1 MGGSDQQNSK
11 GLKWPAQRWV
21 RARAKR
27 NPCAEESWAS
37 EQNLRTSVAIRPEK
51 ARRIDGTGSAL
62 SVFDVTA
69 GLRNQAPLNSITIKK
84 QIMRLPNTSLA
95 AMAAALLLTL
105 TGGIATAQERDR
117 DRGGFDP
124 EQMRARMMERYREAL
139 EVKNDDEWK
148 VIEPRIS
155 KVSDA
160 RRDMM
165 SGGAFGRGSFGGRRG
180 GPGESNSNGDDRRRR
195 GFGGETNPD
204 ADALQRALEA
214 KAPNEEIKT
223 KLAKYRE
230 SLKQK
235 QAALT
240 AAQDDLRKV
249 LSVRQEATAVMMG
262 LLQ

>member
-1 MGGSDQQNSK
+1 M
-11 GLKWPAQRWV
+11 
-21 RARAKR
+21 
-27 NPCAEESWAS
+27 
-37 EQNLRTSVAIRPEK
+37 
-51 ARRIDGTGSAL
+51 
-62 SVFDVTA
+62 
-69 GLRNQAPLNSITIKK
+69 
-84 QIMRLPNTSLA
+84 SLA
-95 AMAAALLLTL
+95 AMAAALLLSL
-105 TGGIATAQERDR
+105 TAGTATAQERDR

-165 SGGAFGRGSFGGRRG
+165 SGGGAFGRGGFGGGRRG
-180 GPGESNSNGDDRRRR
+180 GDTNGNGGGDDRRRR
-195 GFGGETNPD
+195 GFGGEPNPD
-204 ADALQRALEA
+204 AEALQKALEG
-214 KAPNEEIKT
+214 KAPNEEIKA
-223 KLAKYRE
+223 KLAKYRD

-240 AAQDDLRKV
+240 AAQEDLRKV